1 MVCEDSNGTFEARSH
16 IESVCLIAM
25 FLSELYTQPPKKDP
39 AEGYKDGRSN
49 RKVTAVDGTIEA
61 SLGTAVRHGVR
72 WGA

>member
-1 MVCEDSNGTFEARSH
+1 
-16 IESVCLIAM
+16 M
-25 FLSELYTQPPKKDP
+25 FLLELYTQPPKKDP

-61 SLGTAVRHGVR
+61 SLGTAVRHRVR